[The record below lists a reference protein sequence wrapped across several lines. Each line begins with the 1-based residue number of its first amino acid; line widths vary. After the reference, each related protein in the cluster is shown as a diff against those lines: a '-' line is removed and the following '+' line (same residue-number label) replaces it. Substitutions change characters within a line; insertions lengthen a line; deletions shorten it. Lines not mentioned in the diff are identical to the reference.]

1 MADCCSPDCGRFFNR
16 RVAEHDARRY
26 RTRGLTGTAGEL
38 ARLAG
43 DVTGASILEVGG
55 GIGTIELELLAAG
68 AERATNVEL
77 SPAYEDVARELVAER
92 GFADRVERRVAD
104 FAAEPAAAEPHDIVV
119 MHRVVCCYPDADAL
133 VGAAAERTRRRL
145 VLTYPQ
151 ERLLIRAGVRVVNAF
166 LRLRGGDFRVFVHR
180 RTLIAAAAQRAGL
193 VHERTIRHGFCWESA
208 AFENP
213 AAR

>member
-26 RTRGLTGTAGEL
+26 RAKGLSGTAREL

-43 DVTGASILEVGG
+43 DVTGATVLEVGG
-55 GIGTIELELLAAG
+55 GIGTIELELLAHG

-77 SPAYEDVARELVAER
+77 SPAYEDVARELIAER
-92 GFADRVERRVAD
+92 GLTERVERRVAD
-104 FAAEPAAAEPHDIVV
+104 FATDGAALEPHDVVV
-119 MHRVVCCYPDADAL
+119 MHRVVCCYPDVDAL
-133 VGAAAERTRRRL
+133 VGAAAERARRRL

-151 ERLLIRAGVRVVNAF
+151 DRLLLRAGARVMNVF
-166 LRLRGGDFRVFVHR
+166 LRLGGGDFRVFVHR
-180 RTLIAAAAQRAGL
+180 RPRIAAAAQRGGL
-193 VHERTIRHGFCWESA
+193 APERTVRHGFLWESA
-208 AFENP
+208 AFGNP